1 MNWTRRLGA
10 VVLGGALAVTALA
23 GDMVTVDLKE
33 IREDIAKD
41 LKVDVNQVP
50 EAVQA
55 PAGIAAKVCNLSPE
69 MLSTQ
74 SNPSCKART
83 VDDALNQAL
92 LQQIK
97 AQKK

>member
-1 MNWTRRLGA
+1 MNWTQRLGA
-10 VVLGGALAVTALA
+10 AVLGSALAVTALGA
-23 GDMVTVDLKE
+23 DMVTVDLKE

-41 LKVDVNQVP
+41 IKVEVNQVP

-74 SNPSCKART
+74 SDPSCKART
-83 VDDALNQAL
+83 VDDELNQAL

-97 AQKK
+97 SQKK